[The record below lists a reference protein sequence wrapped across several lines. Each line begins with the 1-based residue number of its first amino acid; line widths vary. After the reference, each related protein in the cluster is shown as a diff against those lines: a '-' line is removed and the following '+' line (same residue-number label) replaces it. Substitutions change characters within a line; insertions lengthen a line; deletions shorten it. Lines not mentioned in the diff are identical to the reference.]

1 MDEHLDADNPPVD
14 QNVGGGPTENN
25 DAGGSPTN
33 ADNTRGGP
41 NADKLELTKVLKKAT
56 MDDRTVI
63 ITVLNEAWAL
73 PGSIFDL
80 FLESFHI
87 GEQTEKLLNH
97 LVVVARDPKAFRR
110 CKLIHKYCFLVQTQ
124 ATDFSGEK
132 SHDYLKFRSLE
143 LLTSVLDLGYNF
155 IYTDT
160 DIMWLRNPIS
170 HFSNEAQI
178 TIASDYFCGNSS
190 DQRNQAI
197 CGFLYVK
204 SNGQTIEFFKYWI
217 MSRTVYPNKNEQQIF
232 NIIKQDGYATRLA
245 LEVRFLDTT
254 HFGGLCYPNKD
265 LSKVC
270 TVHANCCVGVKRK
283 IHDLKIFLEDWKN
296 YTSRPEAERKRS
308 GISWRVPDKCKL
320 S

>member
-1 MDEHLDADNPPVD
+1 
-14 QNVGGGPTENN
+14 
-25 DAGGSPTN
+25 
-33 ADNTRGGP
+33 
-41 NADKLELTKVLKKAT
+41 

-245 LEVRFLDTT
+245 LEERVEGSGEREEERRERVQKKREVKDNQEDAGLKLGVGGAMRKREWERGTWSESEEEDVEGVR
-254 HFGGLCYPNKD
+254 
-265 LSKVC
+265 
-270 TVHANCCVGVKRK
+270 KRK
-283 IHDLKIFLEDWKN
+283 GD
-296 YTSRPEAERKRS
+296 
-308 GISWRVPDKCKL
+308 
-320 S
+320 